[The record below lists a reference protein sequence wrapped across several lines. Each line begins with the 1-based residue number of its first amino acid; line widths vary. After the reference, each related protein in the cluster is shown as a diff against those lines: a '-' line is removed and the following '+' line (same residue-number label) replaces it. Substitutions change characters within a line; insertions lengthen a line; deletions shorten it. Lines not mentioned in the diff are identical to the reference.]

1 LHRQL
6 TGSDLSKA
14 PGSFI
19 NIPTKNKK
27 LKISRNNKDAW
38 LQIRSQRMKIRDSIR
53 IYDSDRILE
62 ATDMGTWP
70 MALVPP
76 D

>member
-6 TGSDLSKA
+6 TGFDLSKA

-27 LKISRNNKDAW
+27 LKISRNDKDAW
-38 LQIRSQRMKIRDSIR
+38 LQIRSQRLKKSKNED
-53 IYDSDRILE
+53 
-62 ATDMGTWP
+62 
-70 MALVPP
+70 
-76 D
+76 

>member
-27 LKISRNNKDAW
+27 LKISRNDKDAW
-38 LQIRSQRMKIRDSIR
+38 LQIRSQRLKKSKNED
-53 IYDSDRILE
+53 
-62 ATDMGTWP
+62 
-70 MALVPP
+70 
-76 D
+76 